1 MTDKRNW
8 ALDIG
13 FTMLATAIGL
23 NALEGI
29 RHPRIQVATTTIE
42 RARIAEPTPH
52 VATGTIE
59 VANN

>member
-1 MTDKRNW
+1 
-8 ALDIG
+8 
-13 FTMLATAIGL
+13 MLATAIGL